1 MNKSPATS
9 RCHSSLFLLLLLM
22 LFSMPSGAEEAVV
35 DKGEK
40 ERNTLTTLLNLV
52 SIRGNLEQDIE
63 ALNRKIAAADSEA
76 RKQSLSQALAKLN
89 ADLANTEKNF
99 VNISAG
105 VDLSVL
111 QGKDETKFDF
121 QQELFALLKPAI
133 DEMKDMTSR
142 VRQKSDL
149 KERIVFYSE
158 RLAVLESALIN
169 IDRLQRQS
177 DSERL
182 RNSLM
187 TLAASWRKNQAFMK
201 SEHQAAQLQL
211 DELLAS
217 EVSLSDASQS
227 YLKNFFQK
235 RGLYLTQALLVVA
248 AIMLLS
254 RLSYKAMR
262 RVMPGFKRR
271 HRSFRIRLLEL
282 LHRIATTLMI
292 VIGPMV
298 VFYVVEDWVL
308 FSLSILIL
316 LGIAWTLRQ
325 ALPRYWHQI
334 QLFLNIG
341 SVREGERILM
351 DGLPWRVDQL
361 NVFCTLDNP
370 EAALTQRVPIDDLV
384 ELKSRPSRP
393 DEPWFPCKKDDWVIL
408 SDGVRGK
415 VTGISPEMVQLIER
429 GGAQLTYLTGDFL
442 AATPRNLST
451 NFRIKETI
459 GVSYALQ
466 KQSTGVIPDTLRHYI
481 QQRVEQEGYG
491 EQLLSLRVEFALA
504 NSSSLDITVIADFKG
519 DAGDLYNR
527 LRRAIQRWCVD
538 ACTENGWEIPF
549 PQMTL
554 SGTVGQ
560 HP

>member
-1 MNKSPATS
+1 M
-9 RCHSSLFLLLLLM
+9 
-22 LFSMPSGAEEAVV
+22 
-35 DKGEK
+35 
-40 ERNTLTTLLNLV
+40 
-52 SIRGNLEQDIE
+52 
-63 ALNRKIAAADSEA
+63 
-76 RKQSLSQALAKLN
+76 
-89 ADLANTEKNF
+89 
-99 VNISAG
+99 
-105 VDLSVL
+105 
-111 QGKDETKFDF
+111 
-121 QQELFALLKPAI
+121 
-133 DEMKDMTSR
+133 
-142 VRQKSDL
+142 
-149 KERIVFYSE
+149 
-158 RLAVLESALIN
+158 ESALIN

-211 DELLAS
+211 DELL
-217 EVSLSDASQS
+217 
-227 YLKNFFQK
+227 
-235 RGLYLTQALLVVA
+235 
-248 AIMLLS
+248 
-254 RLSYKAMR
+254 
-262 RVMPGFKRR
+262 
-271 HRSFRIRLLEL
+271 
-282 LHRIATTLMI
+282 HRILTTLMI

-415 VTGISPEMVQLIER
+415 VTGI
-429 GGAQLTYLTGDFL
+429 
-442 AATPRNLST
+442 
-451 NFRIKETI
+451 
-459 GVSYALQ
+459 
-466 KQSTGVIPDTLRHYI
+466 
-481 QQRVEQEGYG
+481 
-491 EQLLSLRVEFALA
+491 
-504 NSSSLDITVIADFKG
+504 
-519 DAGDLYNR
+519 
-527 LRRAIQRWCVD
+527 
-538 ACTENGWEIPF
+538 
-549 PQMTL
+549 
-554 SGTVGQ
+554 
-560 HP
+560 